1 MLAATPPNL
10 PLGRGGKSFVMSIES
25 KLNRGPVIR
34 PMGQPEEKKRGSPWV
49 WIIVVLILI
58 VVGAI
63 WWYRSTGLLGNS
75 DQGSESSIGSGE
87 YQAVF
92 LDNGQVYFGKLKT
105 GNDFYELT
113 DVFYL
118 QTGSAGV
125 DQASL
130 SLLKLGNEAHGPE
143 DKMQINKD
151 HVLFIEDMK
160 SDSKVVSAI
169 QEYKSKK
176 Q

>member
-1 MLAATPPNL
+1 
-10 PLGRGGKSFVMSIES
+10 MSIES

-34 PMGQPEEKKRGSPWV
+34 PMGQPEEKKKGNPWV
-49 WIIVVLILI
+49 WIIIIGAVI
-58 VVGAI
+58 VGGSL
-63 WWYRSTGLLGNS
+63 WWYFTDGRDLGTPP
-75 DQGSESSIGSGE
+75 IGAEIASGE

-92 LDNGQVYFGKLKT
+92 LDNGQVYFGKLKKS
-105 GNDFYELT
+105 GDDFYELT
-113 DVFYL
+113 DVYYL

-160 SDSKVVSAI
+160 SESKVVKAI
-169 QEYKSKK
+169 QDYKSKK